1 MLAILNELHCP
12 QNKGYLMNYLVA
24 IVALLM
30 LATIN
35 IFGQPTETVNTI
47 LSSAIAAAI
56 WGGNQRKAGQEDI
69 PDFMRGRDRKDGK

>member
-1 MLAILNELHCP
+1 MQTILNELHCP

-56 WGGNQRKAGQEDI
+56 WGGNQRKAGQEDL
-69 PDFMRGRDRKDGK
+69 PDFMKRDKRGEK

>member
-1 MLAILNELHCP
+1 MHTLLSELHCP

-56 WGGNQRKAGQEDI
+56 WGGNQRKAGQEDLT
-69 PDFMRGRDRKDGK
+69 DFLDRDKRKDRH